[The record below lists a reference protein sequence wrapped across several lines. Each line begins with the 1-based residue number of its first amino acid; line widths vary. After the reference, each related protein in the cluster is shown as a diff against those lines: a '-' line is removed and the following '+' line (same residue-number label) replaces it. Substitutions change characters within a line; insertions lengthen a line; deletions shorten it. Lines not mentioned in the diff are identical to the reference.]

1 MHRLYNSLGTA
12 EEIDFVKGHTWSVT
26 RHVTSKESFYL
37 NRTKCSIFTKEN
49 FMKNIAVYCGSGSG
63 KNPAYTQAAQLL
75 GQKMSDRGYGLV
87 YGGGDVGLMG
97 TIADAVITNGKDVI
111 GVIPQ
116 ALYDLEVAHLGLT
129 ELLVV
134 DTMHERKAL
143 MMKHADA
150 FVAMPGGIGTL
161 EELFEVL
168 TWFQLKFHQKPIGVL
183 NVNGYYDQLL
193 GFVQHAVAEGF
204 IRENIGDLLVTASE
218 PAELICLLEE
228 RAG

>member
-1 MHRLYNSLGTA
+1 
-12 EEIDFVKGHTWSVT
+12 
-26 RHVTSKESFYL
+26 
-37 NRTKCSIFTKEN
+37 
-49 FMKNIAVYCGSGSG
+49 MKNIAVYCGSGSG
-63 KNPAYTQAAQLL
+63 NNPDYALAAQSL
-75 GQKMSDRGYGLV
+75 GQKMAEHGYGLV

-97 TIADAVITNGKDVI
+97 TIADAVIASGKDVI

-116 ALYDLEVAHLGLT
+116 ALYDLELAHLGLK

-168 TWFQLKFHQKPIGVL
+168 TWFQLKFHHKPVGVL

-193 GFVQHAVAEGF
+193 GFVQHAAAEGF
-204 IRENIGDLLVTASE
+204 IRENIDDLLVTSAD
-218 PAELICLLEE
+218 PTELMRLLEE
-228 RAG
+228 RMR